1 MQWNG
6 VKNKFL
12 TQPTDCQINTHS
24 EELYRRVMTNVSK
37 PDGTHVPMLQF
48 ALMQKYPTAVFWGV
62 RVPLPHSWKLDLREF
77 AMISYQ

>member
-1 MQWNG
+1 
-6 VKNKFL
+6 
-12 TQPTDCQINTHS
+12 
-24 EELYRRVMTNVSK
+24 MTNVSK

>member
-12 TQPTDCQINTHS
+12 TQPTDCQINTPARN
-24 EELYRRVMTNVSK
+24 YRRVMTNVSN
-37 PDGTHVPMLQF
+37 PDGTDVPMLQF
-48 ALMQKYPTAVFWGV
+48 ALMQKCPTAVFWGV